1 MSSAVRSHPPPNLTT
16 VFCSGGNDL
25 INTNDQAMDMD
36 GMDIDSTADMLNLPT
51 ESSPAATAV
60 ATATTWPTRT
70 AEGISRHIFL
80 VDITDLYNCNPSE
93 LNILESVH
101 LHLDT
106 RLRLGNLSDP
116 ILPNPPQC
124 WRLRIAIDTRSDDR
138 GDALADIVFR
148 LSAMQD
154 MIRDGLGW
162 FTGLPWE
169 HKHFEVVVLRPR

>member
-1 MSSAVRSHPPPNLTT
+1 MSSTVRNHPLSNLST
-16 VFCSGGNDL
+16 VVYPGQNDL
-25 INTNDQAMDMD
+25 INTTDQAMDMD
-36 GMDIDSTADMLNLPT
+36 GMDIDSTADMLSLPT
-51 ESSPAATAV
+51 ESSPAATA

-70 AEGISRHIFL
+70 AEGIFRHVFL
-80 VDITDLYNCNPSE
+80 VDVTALYSCNPSE
-93 LNILESVH
+93 LTILEAVH

-106 RLRLGNLSDP
+106 RLRVGNLSDP
-116 ILPNPPQC
+116 IIPNPHQC
-124 WRLRIAIDTRSDDR
+124 CRLRIAIDTRSDDR
-138 GDALADIVFR
+138 GSALADIVFR